1 MVASSGPDVP
11 ILVETPARP
20 FFRMVRCH
28 YLAIEYSDPQPG
40 WEIRPEGILTALPF
54 LMLELVGIVHQPLN
68 GGRFTSHTLIEELF
82 EQLEDKAGLLINFED
97 IWLPQFF
104 FDREVAVGDVYRL
117 GKELFRQAYLFRE
130 GRLTDGHFGEDFK
143 RFRDTLVFSEEETRA
158 FTLWSDKEVFRAQES
173 PPKNTELRLPTRE
186 DLRGR
191 H

>member
-1 MVASSGPDVP
+1 MIASSGPDVP
-11 ILVETPARP
+11 ILVETPGRQ

-40 WEIRPEGILTALPF
+40 WEIRPVGIAAPLPV
-54 LMLELVGIVHQPLN
+54 LMLELIGIVYQPLS

-97 IWLPQFF
+97 IWLPEFLF
-104 FDREVAVGDVYRL
+104 EREVAAGEVYRV
-117 GKELFRQAYLFRE
+117 GHELFRQAYLFRE
-130 GRLTDGHFGEDFK
+130 GHLAREHFGEDFK
-143 RFRDTLVFSEEETRA
+143 KFRDTLVFSEEETAA
-158 FTLWSDKEVFRAQES
+158 FTMWSDKEVFRAQQS
-173 PPKNTELRLPTRE
+173 PPKNAELRLPVRG